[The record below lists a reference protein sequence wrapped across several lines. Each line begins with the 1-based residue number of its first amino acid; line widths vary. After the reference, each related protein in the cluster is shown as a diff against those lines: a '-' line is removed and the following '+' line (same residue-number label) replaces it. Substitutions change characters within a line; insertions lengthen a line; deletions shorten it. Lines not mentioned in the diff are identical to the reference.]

1 MRCFKFQAAGML
13 MLAVCLLLPSSARAC
28 ATCYGGNIESPMTD
42 GMNLGIFTLLG
53 VIGTVLLTFGAFLI
67 FIFRKSAALAAAAQ
81 KSTEIISKV

>member
-1 MRCFKFQAAGML
+1 MKKSAKI
-13 MLAVCLLLPSSARAC
+13 LLPAALALLAPTHVFAC

-81 KSTEIISKV
+81 KPTEISKV

>member
-1 MRCFKFQAAGML
+1 MKSSAKILLPAAL
-13 MLAVCLLLPSSARAC
+13 AMLAPVNVFAC

-42 GMNLGIFTLLG
+42 GMNLGIFTLMG

-81 KSTEIISKV
+81 NSSETISKV

>member
-1 MRCFKFQAAGML
+1 VKKSAKI
-13 MLAVCLLLPSSARAC
+13 LLPAALALLAPTHVFAC

-81 KSTEIISKV
+81 KPTEISKV

>member
-1 MRCFKFQAAGML
+1 MKSFAKT
-13 MLAVCLLLPSSARAC
+13 LLPAALALLAPTHVFAC

-67 FIFRKSAALAAAAQ
+67 FIFRKSAALAAAQ
-81 KSTEIISKV
+81 NSTEKISKT